1 MVLDYN
7 TSMGAV
13 DLADMLIALYATKIM
28 VKKRLYLK
36 MMTGKIKQSAGLM
49 GGYFIVL
56 IAISKHFPNR

>member
-13 DLADMLIALYATKIM
+13 DLADMLIALYTTKIM

-36 MMTGKIKQSAGLM
+36 MMTGKIK
-49 GGYFIVL
+49 
-56 IAISKHFPNR
+56 